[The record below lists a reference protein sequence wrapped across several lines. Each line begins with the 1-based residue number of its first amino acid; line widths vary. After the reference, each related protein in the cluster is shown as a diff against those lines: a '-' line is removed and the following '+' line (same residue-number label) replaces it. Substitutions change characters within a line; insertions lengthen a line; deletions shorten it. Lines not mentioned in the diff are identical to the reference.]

1 MTIWKKNFDDISKID
16 RVIAIFQP
24 SQFFLEILR
33 FSFSKLDMAIAQS
46 FLKIQSSSFLQTSP
60 FFMWKRILHQNWGV
74 IGSHVWSFLVSD
86 RLRRAK
92 IGVPPQKISNFFP
105 EIFCQ
110 RIDRKS
116 QEVSTTYVK
125 PLGFDRRW
133 KKVWVNLTPPPC
145 VIGLIPPG

>member
-1 MTIWKKNFDDISKID
+1 MTIRKKNVHDISKID
-16 RVIAIFQP
+16 RVIAIFEP
-24 SQFFLEILR
+24 RQFFY
-33 FSFSKLDMAIAQS
+33 SVSGNQPTTNPKLNMAIAQS

-92 IGVPPQKISNFFP
+92 IGVPPKKISNFFP

-110 RIDRKS
+110 HIDRKS
-116 QEVSTTYVK
+116 QEVSATYVK
-125 PLGFDRRW
+125 PLGRERH
-133 KKVWVNLTPPPC
+133 
-145 VIGLIPPG
+145 

>member
-1 MTIWKKNFDDISKID
+1 MKKKFDDISKID
-16 RVIAIFQP
+16 RVSAIFQP

-33 FSFSKLDMAIAQS
+33 FSFSKLDLAIAQS
-46 FLKIQSSSFLQTSP
+46 FLKIMSSSFLQTSP
-60 FFMWKRILHQNWGV
+60 FFMWKRILHQKWGV

-92 IGVPPQKISNFFP
+92 IGVAPQKISNFFP

-125 PLGFDRRW
+125 PLGFFL
-133 KKVWVNLTPPPC
+133 VPC
-145 VIGLIPPG
+145 CFFLH